1 MDRIFFIPL
10 KNYKKRDKKY
20 GSPRFKEIILLLIF
34 TAILKPVFSM
44 GDFGQSF
51 DYKKEVVINPIDIK
65 KTEAGYFILDYFT
78 GRVLNYNEKF
88 ELKRVYSNLIRPS
101 SLSFLDNK
109 IYVSQASENN
119 IAVIDIYSGD
129 RRYYGKTGLRRGEF
143 LHPGQIANNGK
154 YIFVV
159 DEYNYRLQ
167 YFDKEMNYIGEME
180 IPQNSNIK
188 REYNLSFSLE
198 LDGDI
203 IYLMDIDNKK
213 LYRYKD
219 YKFEKEIDLKNFIN
233 PSAIYKIG
241 ENVFVYEKSK
251 KEFVNIKDNSNYT
264 FDRELGKKLVG
275 INNFGTDKN
284 GIIYI
289 EDFKVYYF
297 DFEKGSSSLLT
308 ELNVVEKEQY
318 IKPIEIAY
326 YKNEVY
332 ILDGEKN
339 KILVYNNYNRFVREI
354 EYKLEKVSSFDIDEN
369 GDLVLFSA
377 LENSLLKIDN
387 KGKEIKSLTS
397 YEKLPFSYISWLVA
411 IGEYEGIK
419 RGMDIN
425 DYEGQLA
432 IDMKDGIYYLANN
445 KDKTIDK
452 FNVKLEKIGSIGGGE
467 GIFNIVFNKK
477 SNKKFS
483 NDNINYNSISDI
495 AYYDGKIYALDSHY
509 NRIYVLNEKGSER
522 YFEDDYDGLNS
533 IYVDADK
540 IVVVDQNN
548 FRLVAYNHEFEKLKE
563 ISFAVE
569 GYMPIK
575 IYKNHLIVKEY
586 NKEFRESYKIFNV
599 QNLF

>member
-1 MDRIFFIPL
+1 M
-10 KNYKKRDKKY
+10 
-20 GSPRFKEIILLLIF
+20 
-34 TAILKPVFSM
+34 
-44 GDFGQSF
+44 
-51 DYKKEVVINPIDIK
+51 
-65 KTEAGYFILDYFT
+65 
-78 GRVLNYNEKF
+78 
-88 ELKRVYSNLIRPS
+88 
-101 SLSFLDNK
+101 DNK

-119 IAVIDIYSGD
+119 IAVIDIYSGE
-129 RRYYGKTGLRRGEF
+129 RKYYGKTGLRRGEF
-143 LHPGQIANNGK
+143 LHPGQIVNNGK
-154 YIFVV
+154 YIFIV
-159 DEYNYRLQ
+159 DEYNYRVQ
-167 YFDKEMNYIGEME
+167 YFDKKMNYMGEFE
-180 IPQNSNIK
+180 IPQNSNVR

-198 LDGDI
+198 LDGDMV
-203 IYLMDIDNKK
+203 YLMDIDNKK

-241 ENVFVYEKSK
+241 EDIFVYEKSK
-251 KEFVNIKDNSNYT
+251 REFVNIKDNNSYIM
-264 FDRELGKKLVG
+264 DKELGKKLVG
-275 INNFGTDKN
+275 INNFGVSKN

-297 DFEKGSSSLLT
+297 DFEKGVSSLLT

-318 IKPIEIAY
+318 IKPLEIAY

-354 EYKLEKVSSFDIDEN
+354 EYKLENVSSFDIDEN

-387 KGKEIKSLTS
+387 KGREIKILTS

-411 IGEYEGIK
+411 TGEYEGIR

-425 DYEGQLA
+425 DYEGQIS
-432 IDMKDGIYYLANN
+432 IDMHNGVYYLANN

-452 FNVKLEKIGSIGGGE
+452 FNVKLEKLGSIGGGE

-483 NDNINYNSISDI
+483 NDTVNYNSISDI
-495 AYYDGKIYALDSHY
+495 AYYDGKVYVLDSHY
-509 NRIYVLNEKGSER
+509 NRIYILNEKGSEK

-540 IVVVDQNN
+540 IIVVDKNN
-548 FRLVAYNHEFEKLKE
+548 FRLVAYNHDFEKIKE
-563 ISFAVE
+563 VSFAIE

-575 IYKNHLIVKEY
+575 VYKNHLIVKEY
-586 NKEFRESYKIFNV
+586 NKEFRESYKIFNI